1 MNGTVVVVI
10 GVVLVGW
17 VLSSVV
23 VIMPVVSESWN
34 DFLWSGSKMYC

>member
-10 GVVLVGW
+10 GVVVVGW

-23 VIMPVVSESWN
+23 VITPVVL
-34 DFLWSGSKMYC
+34 DA